1 MKAAY
6 GANVSLK
13 EWNRKG
19 WTYHAKGW
27 FQEIDFVN
35 TGSYSLQGIW
45 IRPTPSSLPTMT
57 LFGSTNLN
65 SRSSNLDT
73 ELSFIMT
80 VPENSD
86 NKAALALRQKLQDEV
101 QSLKGFAVPWR
112 GESRH
117 VRIGTKMLVGL
128 GIEGML

>member
-1 MKAAY
+1 MAHR
-6 GANVSLK
+6 ANVSLK
-13 EWNRKG
+13 EWNRDG

-27 FQEIDFVN
+27 LHGVGLVDVRL
-35 TGSYSLQGIW
+35 YSTKGIW
-45 IRPTPSSLPTMT
+45 IRPTPPSLPTMT

-80 VPENSD
+80 IPENSD
-86 NKAALALRQKLQDEV
+86 DKAALALRQKLQDEV

-117 VRIGTKMLVGL
+117 VRTGTKALVGL
-128 GIEGML
+128 GVEGML

>member
-13 EWNRKG
+13 EWNREG

-27 FQEIDFVN
+27 FQKFDLAD
-35 TGSYSLQGIW
+35 TGSCTLQGIW

-80 VPENSD
+80 IPENND
-86 NKAALALRQKLQDEV
+86 DKAALALRQKLQDEV
-101 QSLKGFAVPWR
+101 QGLKGFAVPWR

-117 VRIGTKMLVGL
+117 VRIGTKILVGL
-128 GIEGML
+128 GVEGML